1 MQPVARQC
9 TSVLRFEEKAIVARL
24 RCTCKYLQLILL
36 VVLLGCIVRPS
47 SPRGPVS
54 EARSQ
59 LRSRCSSSISS
70 SRTAPRTSTTQ
81 GSALRTE
88 VSRPTRAVCVVSWTC
103 HGPNL
108 AALLGAESAEPLERC
123 VDASWQEGGRAV
135 QRPSTTHHLVQQV
148 TGVAGARALG
158 EHEGRVV
165 LAAVSIVGANVPW
178 AAGVHVGAVHAAARA
193 VRAIGPDSI
202 TVATSRENATRLVA
216 RMLAVWPLGEQRR
229 RPLLRCGPG
238 QLEERQHVSSALKP
252 RHANLGQFGRLRGG
266 GRTCA
271 VAPGCC
277 RSVSM
282 CRVHSSRVTQ
292 TLANRSTLLFTLGG
306 PAYGWD
312 SQRI

>member
-202 TVATSRENATRLVA
+202 TVAASRENAARL
-216 RMLAVWPLGEQRR
+216 
-229 RPLLRCGPG
+229 
-238 QLEERQHVSSALKP
+238 
-252 RHANLGQFGRLRGG
+252 HACSQSGHSGSRGG
-266 GRTCA
+266 GLSCA
-271 VAPGCC
+271 VAPGSW

-292 TLANRSTLLFTLGG
+292 TLASSVDLEAAAALARWPRAAAGASACVECTQAASRKPWPIGRLYSKLLQVYALN
-306 PAYGWD
+306 
-312 SQRI
+312 